1 VKAVKD
7 VIRVYNMHSTEDVNN
22 IRRAISSNEGVVAC
36 EINTEKGEV
45 NIVYDNYFVTL
56 DKIIESIE
64 DLGYTVL

>member
-1 VKAVKD
+1 MKD
-7 VIRVYNMHSTEDVNN
+7 VLKVCNMNNLEDVNN

-36 EINTEKGEV
+36 EINREKGEV
-45 NIVYDNYFVTL
+45 NIVYDDYFVNI